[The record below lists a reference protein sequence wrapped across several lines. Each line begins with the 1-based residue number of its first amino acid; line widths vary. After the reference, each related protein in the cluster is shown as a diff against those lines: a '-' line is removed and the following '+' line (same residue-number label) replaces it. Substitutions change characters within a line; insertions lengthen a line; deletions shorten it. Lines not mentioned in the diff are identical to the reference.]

1 MTGAWTLDVR
11 STNLTELNRAQ
22 EPNPILSERIGSARL
37 PLSGSGN
44 VPQESR
50 RLLFLDDDPTRAQA
64 FLMENPEAVWVQTA
78 SECQS
83 RLSEPW
89 DEVHLD
95 HDLGGK
101 QFVDPRAIDCG
112 MEVIRW
118 LCEEPRP
125 HLRQTFFCIHTHNT
139 LAGLLMVLHLR
150 ERGYNAEFRPF
161 GVDLA
166 QMLLRD
172 EPTDCASARLSTWER
187 WWEWLRSF
195 WRAR

>member
-1 MTGAWTLDVR
+1 
-11 STNLTELNRAQ
+11 LTELNRAQ
-22 EPNPILSERIGSARL
+22 EPNPILSERLGTARS

-78 SECQS
+78 LECQS
-83 RLSEPW
+83 RLSELW

-101 QFVDPRAIDCG
+101 QFVDPSAIDCG

-118 LCEEPRP
+118 LCVEPRP
-125 HLRQTFFCIHTHNT
+125 HLRQTLFFIHTHNT
-139 LAGLLMVLHLR
+139 VAGLLMVLHLR
-150 ERGYNAEFRPF
+150 ERGFDAEFRPF

-166 QMLLRD
+166 RMLLGD
-172 EPTDCASARLSTWER
+172 DPSECAGARSSKLER
-187 WWEWLRSF
+187 WLEWLRSF
-195 WRAR
+195 WRSR